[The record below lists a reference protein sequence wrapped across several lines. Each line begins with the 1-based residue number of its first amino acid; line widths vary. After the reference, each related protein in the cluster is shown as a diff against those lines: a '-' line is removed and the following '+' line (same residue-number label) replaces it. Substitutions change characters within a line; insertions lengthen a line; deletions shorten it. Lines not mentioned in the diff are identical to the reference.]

1 LAAKALAV
9 LLAIL
14 GAAWAGWYYGD
25 YYRGLECEIAVAV
38 ARHAA
43 DRALTEA
50 VQEKA
55 ALESRLA
62 DARYQIDTDDAQ
74 RQTEIDR
81 LRDDNRRL
89 ASSLR
94 LREPANCPSRADAV
108 PDSAGASA
116 SADEAD
122 PAEFS
127 RACAR
132 FLTELAADADRVREQ
147 AAAGREWAIKIHRE
161 INK

>member
-1 LAAKALAV
+1 MLALNPYGLAAKALAV

-14 GAAWAGWYYGD
+14 GAAWVGWHYGD
-25 YYRGLECEIAVAV
+25 YYRGLECEIAVSA

-50 VQEKA
+50 IQEKSA
-55 ALESRLA
+55 VESRLA
-62 DARYQIDTDDAQ
+62 DARYQIDTDDAK

-94 LREPANCPSRADAV
+94 LRKPAHCPSRADTV
-108 PDSAGASA
+108 PDSAGTAASA
-116 SADEAD
+116 HEAD
-122 PAEFS
+122 PAGEFS
-127 RACAR
+127 R
-132 FLTELAADADRVREQ
+132 
-147 AAAGREWAIKIHRE
+147 AGREWAIKLHQE